1 VRAFCRVLAILLLAS
16 GCTESCACGE
26 GAGEQSGAKAPQPA
40 AAGQPA
46 AARPGDGPGGPG
58 GGGAP
63 QIGEA
68 ATWLPAP
75 DSQLTRQLAAAK
87 QALETTEVEKKL
99 TDGKLLS
106 RPLADR
112 LGTLQAESA
121 TSSTVREGSD
131 AKLAVSARNYKQ
143 GSKTVR
149 VKITDTGMLP
159 NARGVVSRR
168 LTMIGS
174 EAVGN
179 ERGAFVRGYPA
190 VIAHFP
196 EQQVSRASAV
206 IGSRYLVQ
214 VMVRGATG
222 AEDALRVIEQ
232 LDFGQLAP
240 KQGKIPKAVA
250 PSE

>member
-1 VRAFCRVLAILLLAS
+1 VRAFCRVLAVLLFAS
-16 GCTESCACGE
+16 GCTDSCACGE
-26 GAGEQSGAKAPQPA
+26 GGRDEPGAKTPQPA
-40 AAGQPA
+40 AAGRSA
-46 AARPGDGPGGPG
+46 ASPSGEAAG
-58 GGGAP
+58 GGAAP

-68 ATWLPAP
+68 ASWQPAP

-87 QALETTEVEKKL
+87 QALETSEAEVEPKL
-99 TDGKLLS
+99 TDGKLLA

-112 LGTLQAESA
+112 LGTLQAENA

-143 GSKTVR
+143 GSMSVR

-196 EQQVSRASAV
+196 DQKVSRASAV

-214 VMVRGATG
+214 VMVRGATD

-240 KQGKIPKAVA
+240 KQGKIPKGIA